1 MKQLYVV
8 GMMLAVF
15 GAGLSAM
22 EEEASGALAGEGDN
36 PLNAVVK
43 LEVTVKPDIRYSWIT
58 MRTVRRR
65 GLPPEWAIRRT
76 TTMPMVRRRGGPPRL
91 ATRPTTTMR
100 TVRQQDLP
108 PEWATRRT
116 SITRMARLPD
126 RLLRLAGRLPR
137 QGAMRYTYSIE
148 LKHVCQSD

>member
-65 GLPPEWAIRRT
+65 GLPPEWAIRH
-76 TTMPMVRRRGGPPRL
+76 
-91 ATRPTTTMR
+91 TTTMR
-100 TVRQQDLP
+100 TVR
-108 PEWATRRT
+108 
-116 SITRMARLPD
+116 LPD
-126 RLLRLAGRLPR
+126 RLQPWADRETLENGTVFDISLETVRRL
-137 QGAMRYTYSIE
+137 IE
-148 LKHVCQSD
+148 LGRKDTRVALAEAGLARDGR